1 VELGVEFSVGQL
13 CVDVELGVEF
23 SDGQLC
29 VVVELGVEFS
39 VGQLCVDVE
48 LKGTAYY
55 FDDINYAIIKVTDWE
70 GKLQNRNGKTTRQ
83 SNTTHIV

>member
-1 VELGVEFSVGQL
+1 VEI
-13 CVDVELGVEF
+13 

-55 FDDINYAIIKVTDWE
+55 FDNTKYASNK
-70 GKLQNRNGKTTRQ
+70 GNRFGREITERECNNHQTV
-83 SNTTHIV
+83 NTAHIL